1 MTAWPA
7 APPASILVST
17 LPAIQPRPTLRAM
30 LKNKPKPSVL
40 DSLVQEYFHLKRV
53 EELLDDIYVEIGPYQ
68 DGEVS
73 NETWEKVR
81 KHFKFD
87 DSE

>member
-1 MTAWPA
+1 MTAWSA

-17 LPAIQPRPTLRAM
+17 PPSIRPLPTFRSM

-53 EELLDDIYVEIGPYQ
+53 EELLDSIYVEIGPYR

-73 NETWEKVR
+73 SETWEKVR

>member
-1 MTAWPA
+1 
-7 APPASILVST
+7 
-17 LPAIQPRPTLRAM
+17 M

-53 EELLDDIYVEIGPYQ
+53 EELLDSIYVEIGPYR

-73 NETWEKVR
+73 SETWEKVR

-87 DSE
+87 DSEWGRETALFLLETSFTFSSKGGIVKR